1 MAERTVIVCDSC
13 GEIAAERVSIRAGGR
28 ALQKDLCATHL
39 AELLRGANP
48 ARRGRPPATMTGTP
62 TPAATASAPKRRG
75 RPPKAAATS
84 TAGARRRSRR
94 GSADSSA
101 SASTAKA
108 SRPRRKI
115 TDPAILEKR
124 RAALAK
130 ARKALADK
138 RAAAAKAG

>member
-48 ARRGRPPATMTGTP
+48 ARRGRPPAAMTGMATP
-62 TPAATASAPKRRG
+62 TATAPKRRG
-75 RPPKAAATS
+75 RPAKAATAAAAGGRRRGRRAGAAASAAAASTPKAA
-84 TAGARRRSRR
+84 
-94 GSADSSA
+94 
-101 SASTAKA
+101 
-108 SRPRRKI
+108 RPRRKI

-130 ARKALADK
+130 ARQALAAK
-138 RAAAAKAG
+138 RAAANA

>member
-48 ARRGRPPATMTGTP
+48 ARRGRPPATVT
-62 TPAATASAPKRRG
+62 AASVPPKRRG
-75 RPPKAAATS
+75 RPSRAAPATS
-84 TAGARRRSRR
+84 TATAMTSRGRRRVD
-94 GSADSSA
+94 ANA
-101 SASTAKA
+101 SE
-108 SRPRRKI
+108 SRPKVKRPRKPI
-115 TDPAILEKR
+115 TDPAILQKR

-130 ARKALADK
+130 ARQALAAK
-138 RAAAAKAG
+138 RAAAKTG